1 MGVDVL
7 VGVCGSIAV
16 YKTLE
21 VISQLSKLN
30 ITTQV
35 VMTEAATQFVTPLS
49 FQTMSAHPV
58 AVDGFALSSDILHI
72 TLARQSRLLLIA
84 PATANFIAKM
94 ALGIADDLLSS
105 IVLSTTTPILVAPAM
120 NKEMWNH
127 KAVIRNVQQIQQD
140 GCILIPPA
148 EGLLACKEE
157 GVGKL
162 AEVQHLVAEIQK
174 QLRLLSSSV

>member
-7 VGVCGSIAV
+7 IGVCGSIAA
-16 YKTLE
+16 YKILE
-21 VISQLSKLN
+21 VLSQLSKIG
-30 ITTQV
+30 ITTRV
-35 VMTEAATQFVTPLS
+35 VMTKAATQFVTPLS

-58 AVDGFALSSDILHI
+58 EVDGFAPSSDILHI
-72 TLARQSRLLLIA
+72 SLARQSRLLLIA

-94 ALGIADDLLSS
+94 ALGLGDDLLSS

-120 NKEMWNH
+120 NTEMWNH
-127 KAVIRNVQQIQQD
+127 KAVMRNVQQIEKD

-157 GVGKL
+157 GLGKL
-162 AEVQHLVAEIQK
+162 AEVNRIVAEIQK
-174 QLRLLSSSV
+174 QLLLISRS